1 MESCIA
7 SKKPKPP
14 APKAAANAEGTPDGS
29 SAPSP
34 VRVEASQKW
43 SASESWQLFLIFAL
57 AATLA
62 APVAIVVGSPASF
75 FCIFVF
81 ISIFSFIN
89 RTRIFAKLLEQEWII
104 NRTKYFAE
112 LLEKE
117 WNIKRKQFFAELLEK
132 EWIIKRK
139 QFFAEQIKQIY
150 FSFTIDPDSIEQ
162 QVTSIR
168 LVRHFRANNVA
179 AN

>member
-7 SKKPKPP
+7 PKKPKPS
-14 APKAAANAEGTPDGS
+14 APKATANAE
-29 SAPSP
+29 
-34 VRVEASQKW
+34 
-43 SASESWQLFLIFAL
+43 ASESWQLFLIFAV

-62 APVAIVVGSPASF
+62 APVAIVVGSTASF

-89 RTRIFAKLLEQEWII
+89 RTKYFAKLLEQEWI
-104 NRTKYFAE
+104 
-112 LLEKE
+112 
-117 WNIKRKQFFAELLEK
+117 IKRKQFFAELLEK
-132 EWIIKRK
+132 EWIKH
-139 QFFAEQIKQIY
+139 IY